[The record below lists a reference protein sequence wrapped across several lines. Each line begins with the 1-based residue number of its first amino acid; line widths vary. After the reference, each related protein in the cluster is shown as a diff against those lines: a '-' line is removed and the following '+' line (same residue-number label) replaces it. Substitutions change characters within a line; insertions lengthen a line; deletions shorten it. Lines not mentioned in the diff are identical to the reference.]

1 LTPVTEKVV
10 ELPDSRGLIDAAEHL
25 WAVGLSAF
33 AVSVS
38 KDGDMQWPGGKGPMI
53 AAKGWSEYGGR
64 LPSKTDQDTFRQ
76 LWSNG
81 WNAMAL
87 ATGNILGGHRLVC
100 LDVDD
105 DRLVRLVQTLCPS
118 PCGRFGSKG
127 IGLFYLVDK
136 DAGLFKR
143 KQRCRI
149 PGAERDAIELLTL
162 GGCTFLP
169 PSIHRKTGRQYS
181 WTGAPLWDCL
191 DDLPMLTEDGWRLLS
206 AVVGFDSPN
215 VASGILPLLEG
226 QGTHDPALAL
236 VAKLVRVAEDDQ
248 IETIVRALL
257 PENYSGD
264 TLDELPGMIR
274 SAREKGFDEVGLP
287 TETLERLQALNER
300 YCRTRVAGSAV
311 VMMQDFNHE
320 LGREVVTLLSFD
332 NFKKHHAGQW
342 IEFGQT
348 KKGEPKLA
356 EIGDAWLRWSDH
368 TFADQLVFLPNEPPG
383 LLTDQEPPIFNLW
396 KGFAVAADNSDWRRC
411 KRFIEHVFRVV
422 CNRDRTKFRYLIR
435 WMAWSV
441 QHPEKQGEV
450 AFVMRG
456 PQGTGKGTV
465 ARTLGALFG
474 HHFIHIANSRHL
486 VGNFNYHL
494 RNSVLVFADEAFFA
508 GDKRHESVLKAL
520 ITEPTIFIE
529 KKYVDGEQQPNRLT
543 IIMATNEEWAVPAAI
558 DDRRF
563 FVVDVTDE
571 VANDHKYFAALN
583 EEMENGGLGA
593 LLGFLLRVDLGRF
606 NVRAVPKTAELIE
619 QKLLSL
625 DPTAE
630 FVYAMLGEGSQ
641 FANRARWSRWVPTNV
656 LHEEYT
662 RYTKSKSRRPAPRN
676 QFLKRIH
683 ELVGSRRSKRRR
695 ASVEEDWF
703 NDGYGLTAEFIS
715 GVTFDPLREC
725 RDRFSRVIGRPIEWD
740 DGEIFDEET
749 LDEDPEVLGPNHPKK
764 DY

>member
-1 LTPVTEKVV
+1 MTPVTETVV
-10 ELPDSRGLIDAAEHL
+10 ELPDTRGLIDAAEQL
-25 WAVGLSAF
+25 WGVGLSAF
-33 AVSVS
+33 AVNVAN
-38 KDGDMQWPGGKGPMI
+38 DGNMQFPGGKGTEI
-53 AAKGWSEYGGR
+53 AARAWSEYCGR
-64 LPSKTDQDTFRQ
+64 LPSKTDRDTFRE
-76 LWSNG
+76 LWSDS
-81 WNAMAL
+81 WNALAL
-87 ATGNILGGHRLVC
+87 ATGNVIGDRRLIC

-105 DRLVRLVQTLCPS
+105 DRLVRLVEALCPS

-127 IGLFYLVDK
+127 AGLFYLVDK
-136 DAGLFKR
+136 EAGLFKK

-149 PGAERDAIELLTL
+149 PGADRDAIELLTL
-162 GGCTFLP
+162 GACTFLP
-169 PSIHRKTGRQYS
+169 PSIHRKTGRQYT

-191 DDLPMLTEDGWRLLS
+191 DDLPLLTEDRWRMLS
-206 AVVGFDSPN
+206 AVVAFQTPTIDG
-215 VASGILPLLEG
+215 GILPLLEG
-226 QGTHDPALAL
+226 QRTHDTVLAL
-236 VAKLVRVAEDDQ
+236 VAKLVRIADDDQ
-248 IETIVRALL
+248 IEAIVRALL
-257 PENYSGD
+257 PDNYSGN
-264 TLDELPGMIR
+264 TLDELPGLIR
-274 SAREKGFDEVGLP
+274 SGREKGFDEVSLP

-300 YCRTRVAGSAV
+300 YCRTRVAGSTV
-311 VMMQDFNHE
+311 VMMQDYNHE
-320 LGREVVTLLSFD
+320 LSREVVTLLSFD

-356 EIGDAWLRWSDH
+356 EIGEAWLRWSDH

-383 LLTDQEPPIFNLW
+383 LLADQEPPIFNLW
-396 KGFAVAADNSDWRRC
+396 KGFAVEPDQKDWRHC
-411 KRFIEHVFRVV
+411 KRFIEHMFRVV

-474 HHFIHIANSRHL
+474 HHFIHVTNSRHL

-583 EEMENGGLGA
+583 EEMENGGLRV

-606 NVRAVPKTAELIE
+606 NLRAVPKTKELIE

-630 FVYAMLGEGSQ
+630 FVYAMLGTGCQVTERG
-641 FANRARWSRWVPTNV
+641 RWDRWVPSSV
-656 LHEEYT
+656 LWEEYR
-662 RYTKSKSRRPAPRN
+662 RYTNSKSRRPDPKN
-676 QFLKRIH
+676 QFTKR
-683 ELVGSRRSKRRR
+683 LYS
-695 ASVEEDWF
+695 
-703 NDGYGLTAEFIS
+703 LTAS
-715 GVTFDPLREC
+715 RMAKRKKASAKADWQDHLHGTTGKDVRGVSFPPLEQCRQVFD
-725 RDRFSRVIGRPIEWD
+725 RVIGRGIEWPD
-740 DGEIFDEET
+740 EGTFVDEKELEADSKEIGDARI
-749 LDEDPEVLGPNHPKK
+749 ED
-764 DY
+764 Y

>member
-1 LTPVTEKVV
+1 MNPAAETTIAD
-10 ELPDSRGLIDAAEHL
+10 LPDSRGLIDTAEHL

-33 AVSVS
+33 AVNVA
-38 KDGDMQWPGGKGPMI
+38 KDGNTQWPGGKGPTI
-53 AAKGWSEYGGR
+53 AAKAWSAYCSR
-64 LPSKTDQDTFRQ
+64 LPSKTDQDVFRG
-76 LWSNG
+76 LWNDG
-81 WNAMAL
+81 WNSLAL
-87 ATGNILGGHRLVC
+87 ATGNIFGDHRLIC

-105 DRLVRLVQTLCPS
+105 DRLVRLVQALFPS

-127 IGLFYLVDK
+127 IGLFYLVGK
-136 DAGLFKR
+136 DVGLFKK

-149 PGAERDAIELLTL
+149 PGADRDAIELLTL

-169 PSIHRKTGRQYS
+169 PSIHRKTGRQYK
-181 WTGAPLWDCL
+181 WTGAPLWESL
-191 DDLPMLTEDGWRLLS
+191 DSLPTISEADWRLLS
-206 AVVGFDSPN
+206 AVVGFDTPTIEG
-215 VASGILPLLEG
+215 GILPLLEG
-226 QGTHDPALAL
+226 QGSHDTALAL
-236 VAKLVRVAEDDQ
+236 VAKLVRVADDDQ

-274 SAREKGFDEVGLP
+274 SAREKGFDENGLP
-287 TETLERLQALNER
+287 TETLERLQALNKR
-300 YCRTRVAGSAV
+300 YCRTRIAGSAV

-320 LGREVVTLLSFD
+320 LGREVITLLSFD

-342 IEFGQT
+342 IEFGQSA
-348 KKGEPKLA
+348 KGEPKLN
-356 EIGDAWLRWSDH
+356 EIGEAWLRWSDH

-383 LLTDQEPPIFNLW
+383 LLADQEPPIFNLW
-396 KGFAVAADNSDWRRC
+396 KGFAVEADNNDWRRC
-411 KRFIEHVFRVV
+411 KHFIEHVFRVV

-474 HHFIHIANSRHL
+474 HHFIHVTNSRHL

-606 NVRAVPKTAELIE
+606 NLRAVPKTAELIE

-641 FANRARWSRWVPTNV
+641 VPGRAKWDKWVPTAA
-656 LHEEYT
+656 LYDEYAK
-662 RYTKSKSRRPAPRN
+662 YTKSKSRRPAPRN
-676 QFLKRIH
+676 QFLKRVHQLI
-683 ELVGSRRSKRRR
+683 GSRTKKRRR
-695 ASVEEDWF
+695 KAMGDEWHFALKDTT
-703 NDGYGLTAEFIS
+703 GEFVR
-715 GVTFDPLREC
+715 GAVFDSLKESREYF
-725 RDRFSRVIGRPIEWD
+725 DRVIGKTIEWEEVELIDEKDFD
-740 DGEIFDEET
+740 DDQNTVHSGFF
-749 LDEDPEVLGPNHPKK
+749 K